1 MAIINTRAD
10 LNALKGTSDYLNV
23 LKTLSGTMTT
33 RMDVAERP
41 DNYGADDYVGEE
53 IAPIWQ
59 DTETL
64 GTIQRLGF
72 ATRGEFEAYFAAA
85 MEE

>member
-53 IAPIWQ
+53 IAPIWR
-59 DTETL
+59 DVETL
-64 GTIQRLGF
+64 GTIQRFGF
-72 ATRGEFEAYFAAA
+72 SSRAEFEAELANATP
-85 MEE
+85 